1 MPTQNTISQHPRLPR
16 RTAIQAGAVG
26 LLGLGMNHVEAL
38 HSLAATAG
46 NAKPAKARSVIY
58 IFLSGGLA
66 QHDSFDMKPNAAD
79 GFWKWGCW
87 WEPPWNWSASLRSC
101 TGSSNC
107 NIQRT
112 NRRPRPI
119 TWVPI
124 IFTCLL

>member
-1 MPTQNTISQHPRLPR
+1 MSAVCLTQTRPGFRTCLLRKSAMPTQNTISQHPRLPR

-79 GFWKWGCW
+79 GIRGEF
-87 WEPPWNWSASLRSC
+87 N
-101 TGSSNC
+101 
-107 NIQRT
+107 
-112 NRRPRPI
+112 PI
-119 TWVPI
+119 
-124 IFTCLL
+124 